1 MDRSENLPADRAA
14 GAPAPIRLPR
24 TGFTG
29 QLDWR
34 QMLIVIR
41 AHLPAALAIAL
52 VACTLL
58 GWQQMRR
65 PRLYASTATMAL
77 ERRDRVLELGRDDSS
92 RFGEAPLLTRLG
104 ELQSAEVAEYV
115 AKSLTPEERRLVLGP
130 AVSTRQRAN
139 EDAAVLGV
147 VRSSVS
153 INRRPDALLLVVRAV
168 HRDPEAAALIAN
180 RYADQFIRYLF
191 DKSSATNNAA
201 LVFLRDQAE
210 DLRKK
215 LETSERSLQEYRA
228 RYNLVSLDDSQNIV
242 VDRLKALNTS
252 ATAARV
258 RRSEIEVRLRQ
269 ADIALEQHHNPS
281 ELAGLAGSDALTEVQ
296 QKIDDLEAKRAVLSE
311 RYGRRHPA
319 MQEIDRTLSALGK
332 LRDDQV
338 KAALVNLRSQRDKAV
353 AEEKELAAQLA
364 TAESDAL
371 KLDQL
376 GVEYGVLK
384 RALETQKTIYSQI
397 LSRLNEASISSQLE
411 SVNVRVAD
419 RAMPSAVPFA
429 PDVRKTAMLLAC
441 LSLAILLGYPLCV
454 ELLFARVRTSS
465 DVEYHIGAPLLG
477 EIGSVR
483 RVAEAS
489 RPHLVARDPENPA
502 AEQFRALFSQLQ
514 LASKIDPPKSILV
527 TSTVPGEGKSF
538 IASNLA
544 AAFVAHGRKVLLIDA
559 DLRRPAQQRNFQQD
573 NKAGLLRWVEGGQP
587 VPADPLTD
595 ASLGIREVSP
605 GLFLLRTGGT
615 SRRASEI
622 IAGARVAPLI
632 TDLQRRFDILIFDTP
647 PAGVFSDAVSFATFC
662 HELVFVCRFG
672 VASRHQVHSVLAHLR
687 QTGLEFPGVVLNA
700 LPSGR
705 GSGYYYQ
712 QGYNAAGHYAN
723 YYASKPQD

>member
-1 MDRSENLPADRAA
+1 MDRSENSLPGREAPV
-14 GAPAPIRLPR
+14 PAPVRPSR
-24 TGFTG
+24 TGLAS

-34 QMLIVIR
+34 HALIVIR

-65 PRLYASTATMAL
+65 PRLYASTATLAL
-77 ERRDRVLELGRDDSS
+77 ERRERVLDLGRDDSN

-104 ELQSAEVAEYV
+104 ELQSTEVAEYV
-115 AKSLTPEERRLVLGP
+115 AKSLTPAERQLVLGP
-130 AVSTRQRAN
+130 AFAAHPPAN
-139 EDAAVLGV
+139 ENAAVLRV
-147 VRSSVS
+147 VRSSAT
-153 INRRPDALLLVVRAV
+153 INRQPEALLLIVRVV

-180 RYADQFIRYLF
+180 RYADQFLRYLF

-258 RRSEIEVRLRQ
+258 RRSEIEVRLKQ
-269 ADIALEQHHNPS
+269 ADIALEQHHDPA
-281 ELAGLAGSDALTEVQ
+281 ELASLAGSSALTEVQ
-296 QKIDDLEAKRAVLSE
+296 QKIDDLQAKRAVLAE

-319 MQEIDRTLSALGK
+319 MQEIDRTLAALAK

-338 KAALVNLRSQRDKAV
+338 QASLANLRSQRDKAV

-364 TAESDAL
+364 TAEADAL

-419 RAMPSAVPFA
+419 RAMPDPVPFA
-429 PDVRKTAMLLAC
+429 PDVRKTALLLIC
-441 LSLAILLGYPLCV
+441 LSIGILLGYPLCV
-454 ELLFARVRTSS
+454 ELLFARVRSS
-465 DVEYHIGAPLLG
+465 GDIEYYIGAPLLG

-483 RVAEAS
+483 RVAEGS
-489 RPHLVARDPENPA
+489 RPHLVARDPENPV

-514 LASKIDPPKSILV
+514 LVSKIDPPKSILV

-559 DLRRPAQQRNFQQD
+559 DLRRPAQHRNFQQD
-573 NKAGLLRWVEGGQP
+573 NKAGLLRWVESGQP
-587 VPADPLTD
+587 VPADPFAD
-595 ASLGIREVSP
+595 ESLGIREAAP

-622 IAGARVAPLI
+622 VAGERIPPLLAE
-632 TDLQRRFDILIFDTP
+632 LQRRCDVLIFDTP

-705 GSGYYYQ
+705 GTGYYYQ
-712 QGYNAAGHYAN
+712 QGYNAAGHYAK
-723 YYASKPQD
+723 YYASKPRD